1 MDIVYL
7 YGKYKECGGRVT
19 TDSRRI
25 AGGELFFALKG
36 ENFDGNEYALKAL
49 EAGAAYAVVDRGAA
63 VAAGLSDVSG
73 ADASGSSVMDSPE
86 KSVVPEGLES
96 RLIPVEDT
104 LAALQALARWHRSM
118 SSADG
123 KPLPVIAL
131 TGTNGKTT
139 TKELIKA
146 VLETGYRVTAT
157 EGNLNNSIGVPLT
170 LLKITSRT
178 QIAVVEMGAS
188 HPGDIKELVSVA
200 LPTYGLITNVG
211 KAHLLGFGSFEGVMA
226 AKGELYDYLQRTAD
240 KAFVNADNPYL
251 NEMALARPDLRTVR
265 YGLGYEGAEVL
276 PASPQ
281 SPYLRIRLSSGTL
294 VETRLVGEYN
304 ADNVMAALAVERG
317 YVRPKITT
325 NGNIVIKNGRHPVVE
340 VFKKKNEFVPNDIV
354 MDDSSRLLVIT
365 GPNMAG
371 KSTYM
376 REAALI
382 VLMAHMGS
390 FVPADEAEI
399 SVVDRVFTR
408 VGAGDN
414 LVSGQSTFMVE
425 MTEMANILNS
435 ATAESLIIL
444 DEVGRGTSTIDGLS
458 IAWAIVEY
466 LSLKLKAKT
475 LFATHYHELAEL
487 ENTLPGL
494 KNYHVL
500 VKESSGGVTFLYK
513 IARGAASK
521 SFGLEVARLAGIKD
535 EVIARASSV
544 MAAIEESS
552 EINLKKSISERPGS
566 EAVPSEEQL
575 GFFGED
581 AEFTRIKSILNDIDP
596 NSVTPMQA
604 LTILSDLKN
613 SIKTDKKRKKR

>member
-1 MDIVYL
+1 MDIMYL

-63 VAAGLSDVSG
+63 VAAGLSSVSG
-73 ADASGSSVMDSPE
+73 ADVSGSSGMDSPE
-86 KSVVPEGLES
+86 KAVVPEGLES

-251 NEMALARPDLRTVR
+251 NEMASARPDLRTVR

-276 PASPQ
+276 PVSPQ

-304 ADNVMAALAVERG
+304 ADNVMAALAVGKEFGIKEEDAANAVSG
-317 YVRPKITT
+317 YEPKNSRSQMLRTASNVLIVDAYNANPTSMSAALD
-325 NGNIVIKNGRHPVVE
+325 NLDSMKAEHKAVMLGNMLELGPESVGEHEAVLARL
-340 VFKKKNEFVPNDIV
+340 
-354 MDDSSRLLVIT
+354 SRLKHLDV
-365 GPNMAG
+365 
-371 KSTYM
+371 
-376 REAALI
+376 I
-382 VLMAHMGS
+382 VLVG
-390 FVPADEAEI
+390 DEFRKALDAE
-399 SVVDRVFTR
+399 D
-408 VGAGDN
+408 GAA
-414 LVSGQSTFMVE
+414 V
-425 MTEMANILNS
+425 
-435 ATAESLIIL
+435 AEAL
-444 DEVGRGTSTIDGLS
+444 GNRTK
-458 IAWAIVEY
+458 W
-466 LSLKLKAKT
+466 
-475 LFATHYHELAEL
+475 FATSELAASFLQANPLKDCCILIKGSRGSRMENVVPEL
-487 ENTLPGL
+487 
-494 KNYHVL
+494 
-500 VKESSGGVTFLYK
+500 
-513 IARGAASK
+513 
-521 SFGLEVARLAGIKD
+521 
-535 EVIARASSV
+535 
-544 MAAIEESS
+544 
-552 EINLKKSISERPGS
+552 
-566 EAVPSEEQL
+566 
-575 GFFGED
+575 
-581 AEFTRIKSILNDIDP
+581 
-596 NSVTPMQA
+596 
-604 LTILSDLKN
+604 
-613 SIKTDKKRKKR
+613 